1 MKIGIL
7 TQPLHTNYGG
17 MLQNYALQQV
27 LIKAGHTVE
36 TIDWKINPF
45 RRYMSNIKAHMLA
58 WINPN
63 KYSKALYQ
71 LNNRERAIIQSQ
83 TNRFINKYINHT
95 NPVTSYNGFKEIAK
109 NNNYD
114 AYIVG
119 SDQCWRPLY
128 NCFIKAMFLD
138 FTIGYNVKRIAYAAS
153 FGNDS
158 WEYTNE
164 QTIEF
169 ANLLKQFN
177 LVSVREDSG
186 VELCKNHLDVD
197 AIHVLDPTMLLT
209 RTDYVK
215 IIENES
221 IPASNGNLFTYIL
234 DPSSVKNNFI
244 NQVEKE
250 LGLKAFNVLP
260 KYQAETRTKKNVK
273 KEIEDCVFPS
283 TTEWLRAFLDAEM
296 TIVDSFHGMIFSII
310 FNKPFWIIGNKNRG
324 ITRFTSLLK
333 VFNLENRLIEENSFD
348 KINLHE
354 NIDWENVNALLE
366 EKRNQCINVLYNALK
381 E

>member
-1 MKIGIL
+1 MRIGIL

-17 MLQNYALQQV
+17 ILQNYALQQV
-27 LIKAGHTVE
+27 LIRAGHTVE

-45 RRYMSNIKAHMLA
+45 RKNISTLKAHVMA
-58 WINPN
+58 WIYPN
-63 KYSKALYQ
+63 KYSKPKYQ
-71 LNNRERAIIQSQ
+71 LSNRESTIIQSK
-83 TNRFINKYINHT
+83 TNQFINNYINHT
-95 NPVTSYNGFKEIAK
+95 NPVTSYNGFKKIAK

-128 NCFIKAMFLD
+128 NCYIRAMFLD

-153 FGNDS
+153 FGNDF

-164 QTIEF
+164 QTIEY
-169 ANLLKQFN
+169 AKLLKQFD

-186 VELCKNHLDVD
+186 VELCSNHLRVD

-209 RTDYVK
+209 QNEYIK
-215 IIENES
+215 IIENENT
-221 IPASNGNLFTYIL
+221 PTSNGNLFTYIL
-234 DPSSVKNNFI
+234 DPSLTKNNFI

-250 LGLKAFNVLP
+250 LGLKAFHVLP

-283 TTEWLRAFLDAEM
+283 VTKWLRAFIDAEM

-366 EKRNQCINVLYNALK
+366 EKRNQCINVLCNALK

>member
-27 LIKAGHTVE
+27 LIRAGHTVE

-71 LNNRERAIIQSQ
+71 LNNRERAIIQSK

-186 VELCKNHLDVD
+186 VELCKSHLAVD

-209 RTDYVK
+209 RNDYIK

-283 TTEWLRAFLDAEM
+283 TTEWLRAFIDAEM
-296 TIVDSFHGMIFSII
+296 TIVDSFHGMVFSII
-310 FNKPFWIIGNKNRG
+310 FNKPFWIIENKNRG

-333 VFNLENRLIEENSFD
+333 VFNLENRLIEEHSFD
-348 KINLHE
+348 KINLQE
-354 NIDWENVNALLE
+354 NIDWKNVNTLLE
-366 EKRNQCINVLYNALK
+366 EKRNQCISVLCNALK